1 MKVHNSIKR
10 PTQNQ
15 MKYNAIDSKALKIR
29 HDTPALQFR
38 DICAL
43 TYDVDDDH
51 HHHHDKIKGGSFFFR
66 RSSTMW
72 CAFNALMVSWTFHLQ
87 FFFSLHFVSFWAHYR
102 STGSLFMHN
111 FDFSLP
117 FSFIR
122 GIFRLN
128 HCLEHQMQWKHTL

>member
-51 HHHHDKIKGGSFFFR
+51 HHHHDKIKGGSFFFVDR
-66 RSSTMW
+66 LRCDVLSMHVW
-72 CAFNALMVSWTFHLQ
+72 FYELFIFN
-87 FFFSLHFVSFWAHYR
+87 FFFIAFC
-102 STGSLFMHN
+102 
-111 FDFSLP
+111 
-117 FSFIR
+117 FI
-122 GIFRLN
+122 LSP
-128 HCLEHQMQWKHTL
+128 L

>member
-29 HDTPALQFR
+29 HDTPAMQFR

-51 HHHHDKIKGGSFFFR
+51 HHHHDKIKGGSFF
-66 RSSTMW
+66 SSIVYDAMCN
-72 CAFNALMVSWTFHLQ
+72 CAFNARMVAL
-87 FFFSLHFVSFWAHYR
+87 
-102 STGSLFMHN
+102 
-111 FDFSLP
+111 
-117 FSFIR
+117 
-122 GIFRLN
+122 
-128 HCLEHQMQWKHTL
+128 

>member
-51 HHHHDKIKGGSFFFR
+51 HHHHDKIKGGSFFFVDR
-66 RSSTMW
+66 LRCDTMCFQCTYGCIVNFSCSIFFHYILFHFEPIIEAQEACSCIILIFHYLSVSS
-72 CAFNALMVSWTFHLQ
+72 VE
-87 FFFSLHFVSFWAHYR
+87 FS
-102 STGSLFMHN
+102 G
-111 FDFSLP
+111 
-117 FSFIR
+117 
-122 GIFRLN
+122 
-128 HCLEHQMQWKHTL
+128 